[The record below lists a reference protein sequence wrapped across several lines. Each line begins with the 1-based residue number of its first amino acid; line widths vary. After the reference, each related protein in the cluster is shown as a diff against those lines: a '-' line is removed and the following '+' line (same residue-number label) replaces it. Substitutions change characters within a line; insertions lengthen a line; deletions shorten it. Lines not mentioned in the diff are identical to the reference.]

1 MRRAEVMSY
10 RLLFKTLYSKTTELR
25 EYVQYNKMKIKN
37 IYLYN
42 KLSYA
47 CILIGSHL

>member
-1 MRRAEVMSY
+1 MRGAEIMSY
-10 RLLFKTLYSKTTELR
+10 RLLFKTLYSKMTELR
-25 EYVQYNKMKIKN
+25 EYVQYNKMRIKN
-37 IYLYN
+37 IYLFY